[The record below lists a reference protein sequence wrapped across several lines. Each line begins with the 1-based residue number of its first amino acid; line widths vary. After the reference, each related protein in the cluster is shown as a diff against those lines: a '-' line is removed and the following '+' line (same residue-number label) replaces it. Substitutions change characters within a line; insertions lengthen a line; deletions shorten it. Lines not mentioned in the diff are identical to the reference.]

1 MQREVWLLMA
11 HFSLETVPMA
21 AFGSED
27 EACDVFETLLKLPE
41 RQLAKVIANAWAQA
55 GQYKHSEFVEL
66 FVVKVPKL
74 DLIQFNRPRT
84 VSGVCPDRS
93 SGDRG

>member
-1 MQREVWLLMA
+1 MQRDVWLLMA
-11 HFSLETVPMA
+11 HFSLETVPVA

-27 EACDVFETLLKLPE
+27 EACDVFETLLKMPAK
-41 RQLAKVIANAWAQA
+41 QQVKVIANAWEQA

-74 DLIQFNRPRT
+74 DLLQINRPRA
-84 VSGVCPDRS
+84 VSGE
-93 SGDRG
+93 